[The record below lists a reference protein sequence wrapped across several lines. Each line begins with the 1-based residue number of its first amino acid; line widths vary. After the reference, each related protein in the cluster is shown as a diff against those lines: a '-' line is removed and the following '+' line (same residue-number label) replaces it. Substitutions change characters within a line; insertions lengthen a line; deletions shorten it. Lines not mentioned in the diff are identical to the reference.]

1 MQDDS
6 MSLFQGTFIRGENIG
21 VFNRHY
27 EVNGC
32 NIKIHFESKVLCI
45 QGIQELREVEHRAK
59 IY

>member
-1 MQDDS
+1 